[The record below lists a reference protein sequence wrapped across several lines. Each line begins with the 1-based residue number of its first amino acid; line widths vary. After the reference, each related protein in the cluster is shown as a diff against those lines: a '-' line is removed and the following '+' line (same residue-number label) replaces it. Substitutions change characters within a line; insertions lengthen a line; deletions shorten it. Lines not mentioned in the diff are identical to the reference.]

1 MRGGR
6 VGIKASRSWRPVSAS
21 DDGGR
26 RVEASKKIRESVP
39 DCPPISAPHLLHA
52 SPVIARPRSA
62 PAAQRPKRK
71 RGVRE
76 GVTSR
81 CPLAP
86 SRFGRPGLAW
96 RPPGRDPTP
105 GDWNSPKAGRV
116 YVDDPSG
123 CVETKGRHRQITVSS
138 RTGATRIEVWSG
150 HQKQPFPISRSR
162 LALPSAGSPSGS
174 ARYPIEFNRRWLR
187 WSRSQIWPCMSSV
200 VAPSGSPARLLARSE
215 RSREIPREQRSAI
228 RRGRRRL
235 G

>member
-1 MRGGR
+1 MGG

-116 YVDDPSG
+116 YVDD
-123 CVETKGRHRQITVSS
+123 VETSRRDGHGKYRLEPDGCHPYRGMVRSPKATLSYFTVPP
-138 RTGATRIEVWSG
+138 R
-150 HQKQPFPISRSR
+150 
-162 LALPSAGSPSGS
+162 
-174 ARYPIEFNRRWLR
+174 
-187 WSRSQIWPCMSSV
+187 
-200 VAPSGSPARLLARSE
+200 APL
-215 RSREIPREQRSAI
+215 
-228 RRGRRRL
+228 RRL
-235 G
+235 SVRLRQVSH

>member
-62 PAAQRPKRK
+62 PAAQSVSEGFERGLPPGAPLPLRASAGRASRGVLPGATPLLVTGTLQKPEGFTWTNRRCASKRK
-71 RGVRE
+71 E
-76 GVTSR
+76 
-81 CPLAP
+81 A
-86 SRFGRPGLAW
+86 
-96 RPPGRDPTP
+96 
-105 GDWNSPKAGRV
+105 
-116 YVDDPSG
+116 
-123 CVETKGRHRQITVSS
+123 KGRHRQITVSS

-174 ARYPIEFNRRWLR
+174 ARYPIEFNR
-187 WSRSQIWPCMSSV
+187 
-200 VAPSGSPARLLARSE
+200 G
-215 RSREIPREQRSAI
+215 
-228 RRGRRRL
+228 
-235 G
+235 

>member
-1 MRGGR
+1 M
-6 VGIKASRSWRPVSAS
+6 GIKASRSWRPVSAS

-62 PAAQRPKRK
+62 PAAQSVSEGFERGLPPGAPLPLRASAGRAS
-71 RGVRE
+71 RGVLP
-76 GVTSR
+76 GATPLLVTGT
-81 CPLAP
+81 LQI
-86 SRFGRPGLAW
+86 
-96 RPPGRDPTP
+96 
-105 GDWNSPKAGRV
+105 AGRV
-116 YVDDPSG
+116 YVDRTTRR

-174 ARYPIEFNRRWLR
+174 ARYPIEFNR
-187 WSRSQIWPCMSSV
+187 
-200 VAPSGSPARLLARSE
+200 G
-215 RSREIPREQRSAI
+215 
-228 RRGRRRL
+228 
-235 G
+235 

>member
-1 MRGGR
+1 MHRPLSPGR
-6 VGIKASRSWRPVSAS
+6 VPPRPRKGQSVSEGFERGLPPGAPLPLRASAGRASRGVLPGATPLLVTGTLQKPEGFTWTT
-21 DDGGR
+21 R
-26 RVEASKKIRESVP
+26 R
-39 DCPPISAPHLLHA
+39 
-52 SPVIARPRSA
+52 
-62 PAAQRPKRK
+62 
-71 RGVRE
+71 
-76 GVTSR
+76 
-81 CPLAP
+81 
-86 SRFGRPGLAW
+86 
-96 RPPGRDPTP
+96 
-105 GDWNSPKAGRV
+105 
-116 YVDDPSG
+116 